1 MKNLKV
7 VLMYTGFWT
16 LFFVCFAAMFAMLT
30 AAVMGIPAGV
40 MLAVLGT
47 AILMFRADFII
58 SDLAPEIML
67 FGGLS
72 GAFFSAFLGALAVK
86 IGFSASKLFVKT
98 RRRAERLKER
108 PVRPAFPDEDDEE
121 ADEALEVE
129 KVEAEE
135 TEEIW
140 KKS

>member
-7 VLMYTGFWT
+7 FIMYAGFWT
-16 LFFVCFAAMFAMLT
+16 LFFVCFALMFAMLT

-58 SDLAPEIML
+58 SALAPEIML

-72 GAFFSAFLGALAVK
+72 AAFFAAFLGALAVK
-86 IGFSASKLFVKT
+86 LGFSVSKLFVKT

-108 PVRPAFPDEDDEE
+108 PVRPAFPDEDETEE
-121 ADEALEVE
+121 TEEV
-129 KVEAEE
+129 AQ